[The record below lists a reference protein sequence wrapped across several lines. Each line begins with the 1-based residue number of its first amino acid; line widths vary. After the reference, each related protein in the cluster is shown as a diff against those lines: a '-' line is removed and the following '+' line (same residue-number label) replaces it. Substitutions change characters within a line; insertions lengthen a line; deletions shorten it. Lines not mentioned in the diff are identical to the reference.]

1 MSRGST
7 STHRYRSHR
16 SFPAAKLKKEQFANT
31 WYSAVEAS
39 NSHPDHLCLSG
50 LTMYV
55 VPLTFG
61 MRSKQTDGCSTLA
74 LCLAIEAIG
83 DGNAMDLCGRGEACL
98 ADSGLLPC
106 SLRVCCAAVCASIHV
121 PHSFRTRAQYASRAR
136 RRALSQVGGNKGDR
150 VRPSRSIP
158 FDLRDAFLSDGASG
172 EHERAAPVSAAL
184 SRPWECDLVQQHV
197 PLCKRFD
204 QVQLRHLRR
213 WRAGCRAFIHPWCRL
228 SPSL

>member
-1 MSRGST
+1 MVLCCGSEQQPPRPPLFVGT
-7 STHRYRSHR
+7 DYVCRASDIWNEIKADGRLQYASALPRYRGYRRRQRHGPLRPWR
-16 SFPAAKLKKEQFANT
+16 SLPGGLGPFALFPACL
-31 WYSAVEAS
+31 
-39 NSHPDHLCLSG
+39 LC
-50 LTMYV
+50 
-55 VPLTFG
+55 
-61 MRSKQTDGCSTLA
+61 
-74 LCLAIEAIG
+74 
-83 DGNAMDLCGRGEACL
+83 
-98 ADSGLLPC
+98 
-106 SLRVCCAAVCASIHV
+106 CCASVYT